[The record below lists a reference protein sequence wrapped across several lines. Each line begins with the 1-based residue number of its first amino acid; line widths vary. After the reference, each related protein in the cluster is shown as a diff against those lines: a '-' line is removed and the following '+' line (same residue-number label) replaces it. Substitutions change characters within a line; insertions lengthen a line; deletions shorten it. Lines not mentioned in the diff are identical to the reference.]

1 MMGAWE
7 CRLGY
12 NPAVEARGISKADWE
27 AVKSKGD
34 RSLRW
39 ATAKLPWVA
48 DGESF
53 KERAML

>member
-1 MMGAWE
+1 
-7 CRLGY
+7 LGY

-34 RSLRW
+34 RSSRW